1 MAALSV
7 VAPVAGTVVALA
19 DVDDPVFAQEIVG
32 PGLAIEPDPST
43 GGRVIAP
50 VAGTVVKMH
59 PHAFVLSTDDGKGVL
74 VHLGI
79 NTVQMGGEGFTLHA
93 TEQDRVEPGQ
103 LLVEWD
109 PAAVTAS
116 GRPAVCPVIALDADP
131 ATVERL
137 AAVGSTIAPGD
148 PLLTIG

>member
-1 MAALSV
+1 MAALTV
-7 VAPVAGTVVALA
+7 LAPVAGTVVALK
-19 DVDDPVFAQEIVG
+19 DVDDPVFAGEIVG
-32 PGLAIEPDPST
+32 PGLAIEPDPVA
-43 GGRVIAP
+43 GARVIAP
-50 VAGTVVKMH
+50 VAGTVIKMH
-59 PHAFVLSTDDGKGVL
+59 PHAFVLATDEGKGVL

-93 TEQDRVEPGQ
+93 AEQDRVEPGQ

-131 ATVERL
+131 QTVARL
-137 AAVGSTIAPGD
+137 IEPGAVVTPEE
-148 PLLTIG
+148 PLFTIG

>member
-19 DVDDPVFAQEIVG
+19 DVDDPVFSGEIVG
-32 PGLAIEPDPST
+32 PGLAIEPDPVA

-59 PHAFVLSTDDGKGVL
+59 PHAFVLATDDGKGVL

-131 ATVERL
+131 SSVERL
-137 AAVGSTIAPGD
+137 ATPGAAIAPGE
-148 PLLTIG
+148 PLLAIG

>member
-1 MAALSV
+1 MAALTV
-7 VAPVAGTVVALA
+7 LAPVAGTVVVLQ
-19 DVDDPVFAQEIVG
+19 DVDDPVFAGEIVG
-32 PGLAIEPDPST
+32 PGLAIEPDPVL
-43 GGRVIAP
+43 GGRVLAP

-59 PHAFVLSTDDGKGVL
+59 PHAFVLATDDRKGVL

-79 NTVQMGGEGFTLHA
+79 NTVQLGGAGFTLHA
-93 TEQDRVEPGQ
+93 GEQDRVEPGQ

-116 GRPAVCPVIALDADP
+116 GRPAVCPVIALDADA

-137 AAVGSTIAPGD
+137 ATPGAVIAPGD